1 MEQEGKSY
9 SARVLVSFKLENLFT
24 EDQLKQAGVGFED
37 MVTECFDSVI
47 DMCLNGESFTIEEID
62 TWQE

>member
-1 MEQEGKSY
+1 MEQEDKSY
-9 SARVLVSFKLENLFT
+9 SAYVLVSFKLENLFT

-47 DMCLNGESFTIEEID
+47 DMLSLIHI
-62 TWQE
+62 